1 MLTDVDFDGLYDIAD
16 GDEEFLFSILLVIEK
31 NLKEYPSEMTALLN
45 NNAILEFGKK
55 AHKLKSSTA
64 YLGHQELEELLIF
77 MEDALNHEKTELEEK
92 LKQLTMLSEAV
103 LVNIHKKI
111 EELS

>member
-1 MLTDVDFDGLYDIAD
+1 MLTNVDFNGLYDIAD

-31 NLKEYPSEMTALLN
+31 NLKEYPAELTALLS

-64 YLGHQELEELLIF
+64 YLGHEELEELLIF
-77 MEDALNHEKTELEEK
+77 MEDAINHEKSVLEEK
-92 LKQLTMLSEAV
+92 LKQLYALSDAV
-103 LVNIHKKI
+103 LIDIQKKI

>member
-1 MLTDVDFDGLYDIAD
+1 MLANVDFNGLYDIAD

-31 NLKEYPSEMTALLN
+31 NLKEYPAEMSALLD
-45 NNAILEFGKK
+45 NNAVIEFGKK

-64 YLGHQELEELLIF
+64 YLGHEELEELLIF
-77 MEDALNHEKTELEEK
+77 MEDAINHDKEDLEAK
-92 LKQLTMLSEAV
+92 LKVLITLSEAV
-103 LVNIHKKI
+103 LVDIQKKI